1 MQDSANGSSEY
12 NVVHSNVYAATST
25 DQVYIGAEG
34 SGHIG
39 SSGGYNVITV
49 DSNAFQSAA
58 TANYQTNDPMLKMT
72 RRHSSVVGK
81 CYK

>member
-49 DSNAFQSAA
+49 DSNAFQTAA
-58 TANYQTNDPMLKMT
+58 TANYQTDPMLKMT

-81 CYK
+81 C